1 MKQNIKLYLIIFSLF
16 ILIDIPMIL
25 YINGSMYKNLFAKIN
40 NGPMTSNIYTMIAG
54 LLVYLILAFGIYY
67 FILSPNM
74 NDNINYMDIFI
85 KGAILGFVVYG
96 VYDLTNLL
104 SINNFTLKEGIVDI
118 IWGTSLS
125 GTISVLSIFLLN
137 QFS

>member
-1 MKQNIKLYLIIFSLF
+1 MNSKF
-16 ILIDIPMIL
+16 
-25 YINGSMYKNLFAKIN
+25 
-40 NGPMTSNIYTMIAG
+40 
-54 LLVYLILAFGIYY
+54 LLSAAVVLILAFGIYY